1 MTNFMKTDSDKSRD
15 ELIRE
20 LNSLRPRAL
29 EAQQLTGRIEALQK
43 AYDELK
49 QRYDDRVQALDNEC
63 TARDQTEEAL
73 RMAQLIID
81 KSPVVLFRR
90 LAGDNPQLVYV
101 SENIRQ
107 FGYSAEEF
115 LNGTVLFKDI
125 VHPDDME
132 RIGNEIRDYADQDAE
147 TYTQLYRI
155 LTRDGQTRWL
165 EDQTSVVR
173 DETGRKVYNQ
183 GIVVD
188 ITARKIAED
197 EVRKS
202 EEKFRR
208 IIETAGEGFLM
219 MNENLR
225 IVYVNDSYCR
235 MLGYE
240 RAEILGKTPLDLAT
254 EEFRQFMTANR
265 ERLRVMDYR
274 KFEGSLRAKDGRIV
288 PVLIHGNA
296 LRDTRGEKIG
306 NVSFVVD
313 LTEQKKA
320 LELAGKVQ
328 KSLIPGT
335 APRIAGLD
343 AAGRSDSCQEVGGD
357 YFDFLY
363 GPEYSHDT
371 LKVVVGDISGHG
383 VDAALL
389 MTSARAF
396 IRLRAAQPGS
406 PSQVVSSMNRDLASD
421 MEDTGHFM
429 TLFFMEIDPRRG
441 SARWV
446 RAGHDPALIYRP
458 GSGNFEELVGKGLAL
473 GVDRESVYME
483 HALEHLA
490 PGTVIALG
498 TDGIWEASD
507 PKGRIFGK
515 DRFRRIIRE
524 CAAEKSETIIKTVFS
539 EIDQFTRGLPSA
551 DDITLVIIKIEPPEI
566 PAQAGEARARGG
578 PRG

>member
-1 MTNFMKTDSDKSRD
+1 MKPDSDKTRD
-15 ELIRE
+15 ELIQE
-20 LNSLRPRAL
+20 LNLLRPRSV
-29 EAQQLTGRIEALQK
+29 EAQQLTQRIDALRK
-43 AYDELK
+43 AYDELNE
-49 QRYDDRVQALDNEC
+49 RYEERLQALETEC
-63 TARDQTEEAL
+63 TARDRTEEAL
-73 RMAQLIID
+73 QMAQLIID
-81 KSPVVLFRR
+81 KSPAVLFRR
-90 LAGDNPQLVYV
+90 LAGEKPRLVYV
-101 SENIRQ
+101 SDNIRQ

-115 LNGTVLFKDI
+115 LKGTVLFKDI

-132 RIGNEIRDYADQDAE
+132 RLRTEIQDYAAQDVE
-147 TYTQLYRI
+147 TYTQIYRI
-155 LTRDGQTRWL
+155 LTKDRQTRWV

-173 DETGRKVYNQ
+173 DEAGRKVYNQ

-188 ITARKIAED
+188 ITPRKIAED
-197 EVRKS
+197 ELRKS

-219 MNENLR
+219 MNEDLS
-225 IVYVNDSYCR
+225 IVYANDSYCR

-240 RAEILGKTPLDLAT
+240 RAEILGKTPFDLAT
-254 EEFRQFMTANR
+254 EEFRHFMTASR
-265 ERLRVMDYR
+265 EKLQAMEYR

-288 PVLIHGNA
+288 PVLIHGNS
-296 LRDTRGEKIG
+296 LRDTHGEKIA

-328 KSLIPGT
+328 RSLIPGT

-363 GPEYSHDT
+363 GPEYSPDT

-396 IRLRAAQPGS
+396 IRSRAAQPGS
-406 PSQVVSSMNRDLASD
+406 PSQIVSSMNRDLASD

-429 TLFFMEIDPRRG
+429 TLFFMEIDPRAG

-446 RAGHDPALIYRP
+446 RAGHDPALIYHS
-458 GSGNFEELVGKGLAL
+458 GSGNFEELLGKGLAL
-473 GVDRESVYME
+473 GVDRESVYTE
-483 HALEHLA
+483 HALRHLV
-490 PGTVIALG
+490 PGTVIAVG
-498 TDGIWEASD
+498 TDGIWEANDS
-507 PKGRIFGK
+507 KGRIFGK
-515 DRFRRIIRE
+515 DRFRRIIQE
-524 CAAEKSETIIKTVFS
+524 CAAEKSKTIIENVFS
-539 EIDQFTRGLPSA
+539 EIDKFTRGLPSA

-566 PAQAGEARARGG
+566 PAQPGELHAGGG
-578 PRG
+578 ASR

>member
-1 MTNFMKTDSDKSRD
+1 MKIDSDKSRD
-15 ELIRE
+15 ELIQE
-20 LNSLRPRAL
+20 LNSLRPRAF
-29 EAQQLTGRIEALQK
+29 EAQQLTQRVEALQK

-49 QRYDDRVQALDNEC
+49 QRYDERVQALDNEC
-63 TARDQTEEAL
+63 TARDRTEEAL

-90 LAGDNPQLVYV
+90 LSGDKPQLVYV
-101 SENIRQ
+101 SDNISQ

-115 LNGTVLFKDI
+115 LNGTVLFKDV

-132 RIGNEIRDYADQDAE
+132 RVGSEIRDYADRDAE
-147 TYTQLYRI
+147 TYTQVYRI
-155 LTRDGQTRWL
+155 LTRNGQTRWV

-183 GIVVD
+183 GVVVD
-188 ITARKIAED
+188 ITPRKIAED
-197 EVRKS
+197 ELRKS

-219 MNENLR
+219 MNEDLN
-225 IVYVNDSYCR
+225 IVYANDSYCR

-240 RAEILGKTPLDLAT
+240 RAEILGKTPFDLAT
-254 EEFRQFMTANR
+254 EEFRHFMAANR
-265 ERLRVMDYR
+265 EKMRALDYR

-296 LRDTRGEKIG
+296 LRDTHGEKIA

-320 LELAGKVQ
+320 LELAGMVQ
-328 KSLIPGT
+328 KSLIPAT
-335 APRIAGLD
+335 SPRIDGLD

-363 GPEYSHDT
+363 GPEYSPDT

-396 IRLRAAQPGS
+396 IRSRAAQPGS
-406 PSQVVSSMNRDLASD
+406 PSQIVSHMNRDLASD

-429 TLFFMEIDPRRG
+429 TLFFMEIDPRGG

-446 RAGHDPALIYRP
+446 RAGHDPALIYHP

-483 HALEHLA
+483 YALQQLV

-498 TDGIWEASD
+498 TDGIWEANDS
-507 PKGRIFGK
+507 KGRIFGK

-524 CAAEKSETIIKTVFS
+524 CAAEKSKTIIETVFS

-551 DDITLVIIKIEPPEI
+551 DDITLVIIKIEPPGSLAKHDESSSFGV
-566 PAQAGEARARGG
+566 QL
-578 PRG
+578 